1 MGFAERAAAGSAL
14 ASAAIA
20 GFTATYGEEP
30 GVVWS
35 APGRVNL
42 IGEHTDYNE
51 GLVLPFAI
59 AERTVVAAALGDD
72 DGEVVVTSG
81 FYPQTARARLAEVR
95 PGIVPGW
102 AGYPLGV
109 AWALSCFP
117 ERAHPAGAS
126 LYIQS
131 SVPSGAGLSSSAALE
146 IAVGCALNDLWDL
159 GRAAPELARA
169 GRKAE
174 NEIVGAP
181 TGIMDQYASLLGQA
195 DSAVY
200 LDCRTEEAT
209 IVPLSLHGAWPGE
222 ASRPGPGARQADLA
236 LVLVDTGERHSHA
249 AGGYAARRASCERA
263 ARELGVRALRDVT
276 PADLPAAARLLD
288 EETFRRARHIVTEN
302 ERVAQTVAALA
313 EGDMATVGELLTQSH
328 ASMRDDFE
336 ITTPALD
343 LTVDVALREGALGAR
358 MTGGGFGGAAIVL
371 IERDRVP
378 ALRQAARAAFR
389 AAGLAEPPVRAVV
402 PSEGAR
408 QEWRPLGVAAEG
420 NAAYLIRHVDTDRHF
435 EPCMHWGTGPNVEV
449 KRSGRD
455 VGGAGSLMRVT

>member
-1 MGFAERAAAGSAL
+1 MGSADPAVAGAAL
-14 ASAAIA
+14 TSAAIA
-20 GFTATYGEEP
+20 GFTATYGRKP
-30 GVVWS
+30 SVVWS
-35 APGRVNL
+35 APGRANL

-59 AERTVVAAALGDD
+59 AERTVVAAALGAGHDNAD
-72 DGEVVVTSG
+72 EVVVASAL
-81 FYPQTARARLAEVR
+81 YPETARARLAEVG
-95 PGIVPGW
+95 PGVVPSW

-109 AWALSCFP
+109 AWALSQFP
-117 ERAHPAGAS
+117 ERTIPVGAS

-146 IAVGCALNDLWDL
+146 IAVACALNGLWDL
-159 GRAAPELARA
+159 GRTAPGLARA

-174 NEIVGAP
+174 NEVVGAP

-195 DSAVY
+195 DSAVF

-209 IVPLSLHGAWPGE
+209 IVPLRLRE
-222 ASRPGPGARQADLA
+222 ADLA
-236 LVLVDTGERHSHA
+236 LVLIDTGERHSHA

-302 ERVAQTVAALA
+302 ERVARTVAAL
-313 EGDMATVGELLTQSH
+313 EKDDMAAVGELLTRSH

-343 LTVDVALREGALGAR
+343 LAVDVALREGALGAR
-358 MTGGGFGGAAIVL
+358 MTGGGFGGATMAL
-371 IERDRVP
+371 IECDRVP
-378 ALRQAARAAFR
+378 ALRQAAQDAFR
-389 AAGLAEPPVRAVV
+389 SAGRGEPSVRAVI

-408 QEWRPLGVAAEG
+408 QEW
-420 NAAYLIRHVDTDRHF
+420 
-435 EPCMHWGTGPNVEV
+435 
-449 KRSGRD
+449 
-455 VGGAGSLMRVT
+455 